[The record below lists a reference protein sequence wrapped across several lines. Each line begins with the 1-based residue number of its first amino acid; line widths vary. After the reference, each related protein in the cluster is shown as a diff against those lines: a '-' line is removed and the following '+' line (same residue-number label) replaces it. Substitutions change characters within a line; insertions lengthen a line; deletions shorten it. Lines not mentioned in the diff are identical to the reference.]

1 MMFRTITS
9 LLLLIPLLS
18 YSQLDPDLESIF
30 NTALQ
35 SQVDNGD
42 YGVSAVVILPDET
55 LWVSGAG
62 VDFEGEPINHITVF
76 WGGSNTQTHIATV
89 IYQMYEAGLFDLEDP
104 IFDYLENMDN
114 VDPNTTIQ
122 QLLNHTSG
130 IFDVTQHA
138 AFYST
143 ALENTEKIYEPEE
156 ILSLFLDQSPAFE
169 AGSKFGFSH
178 TNYILLGLL
187 IENISGQPIEEYI
200 KFRIWDQVPLN
211 NTFYGGAEQFSNSFA
226 GLWADFEDQGQLTDY
241 NDISY
246 NSLLSLNWS
255 TGNIVSAPLDAA
267 RFIRMLFSGDLIEQ
281 ATLEEMMVIDG
292 SLFPPLS
299 TQTFGSGLTKLRGDR
314 DELFGSSGNLGNTS
328 HMYHSPEHNYTIS
341 VMSNTQS
348 NSMEAFNSIQTGL
361 INFLNPISD
370 VPELSV
376 KEITSYP
383 NPCLDYLFVDTPVI
397 SSTKTNIYNMN
408 GQRFKT
414 EIDGG
419 SINVSHL
426 IPGMYFLE
434 IIYEDYIYNSKFIK
448 Q

>member
-1 MMFRTITS
+1 
-9 LLLLIPLLS
+9 
-18 YSQLDPDLESIF
+18 LESIF
-30 NTALQ
+30 NEALQ

-55 LWVSGAG
+55 IWVSGAG

-104 IFDYLENMDN
+104 IFDYLENIEN

-226 GLWADFEDQGQLTDY
+226 GLWADFENQ
-241 NDISY
+241 
-246 NSLLSLNWS
+246 
-255 TGNIVSAPLDAA
+255 
-267 RFIRMLFSGDLIEQ
+267 
-281 ATLEEMMVIDG
+281 
-292 SLFPPLS
+292 
-299 TQTFGSGLTKLRGDR
+299 
-314 DELFGSSGNLGNTS
+314 
-328 HMYHSPEHNYTIS
+328 
-341 VMSNTQS
+341 
-348 NSMEAFNSIQTGL
+348 
-361 INFLNPISD
+361 
-370 VPELSV
+370 
-376 KEITSYP
+376 
-383 NPCLDYLFVDTPVI
+383 
-397 SSTKTNIYNMN
+397 
-408 GQRFKT
+408 
-414 EIDGG
+414 
-419 SINVSHL
+419 
-426 IPGMYFLE
+426 
-434 IIYEDYIYNSKFIK
+434 
-448 Q
+448 